1 MKKIGILG
9 STGSIGTQTL
19 DLIENNE
26 NFSVLYLTANSNYRL
41 LASQARKFKPK
52 FVCLKDTSNLANLKK
67 ELNYSEVEIL
77 SGENGIIELAS
88 NDNIDLMINA
98 LVGYAGMQ
106 PTLTAIRN
114 GINVALA
121 NKESLVVAGEL
132 IVSEINKNKVQ
143 LLPVDSEHSAIWQ
156 CLVGENINEI
166 DKLILTGSGGPFR
179 LLNFSK
185 FNNISKDDAL
195 KHPNWE
201 MGSKI
206 TIDSA
211 TMMNKGFEVIEAH
224 WLFDVPIDDIEVIIH
239 PQSIIHSM
247 VEFID
252 GSIKAQ
258 IGTPNMTIPIN
269 YALNYPNRTNIQN
282 FKYNFKNSKDL
293 TFEEVDFKKFKCIKL
308 AYEALKSGKS
318 YSIVLNVV
326 NDICVDAFLKNKI
339 RFLDRSNFIEDFLNS
354 HKPQNVDSLELIDEV
369 ISETKL
375 LIRERIKK

>member
-1 MKKIGILG
+1 MKEIGILG

-26 NFSVLYLTANSNYRL
+26 NFSVSYLSANSNYKL
-41 LASQARKFKPK
+41 LAKQARKFKPK
-52 FVCLKDTSNLANLKK
+52 FVCLKETSGLENLKK
-67 ELNYSEVEIL
+67 ELHDCEVKIL
-77 SGENGIIELAS
+77 SGNDGIIELSS
-88 NDNIDLMINA
+88 NNNIDLMINA

-106 PTLTAIRN
+106 PTITAIRN
-114 GINVALA
+114 GINIALA
-121 NKESLVVAGEL
+121 NKESLVVGGEL
-132 IVSEINKNKVQ
+132 IINEIKKNKVE
-143 LLPVDSEHSAIWQ
+143 LFPVDSEHSAIWQ
-156 CLVGENINEI
+156 CLVGENKKEI
-166 DKLILTGSGGPFR
+166 EKLILTGSGGPFR
-179 LLNFSK
+179 SLNFSK
-185 FNNISKDDAL
+185 FNHISKEDAL
-195 KHPNWE
+195 QHPNWE

-224 WLFDVPIDDIEVIIH
+224 WLFDVPIHDIEVIIH

-269 YALNYPNRTNIQN
+269 YALNYPKRTNVKN
-282 FKYNFKNSKDL
+282 FKYDFKNSKNL
-293 TFEEVDFKKFKCIKL
+293 TFEQVDFRKFKCIKL
-308 AYEALKSGKS
+308 AYEALKLGKS

-339 RFLDRSNFIEDFLNS
+339 KFLDISNYIEDSLNN
-354 HKPQNVDSLELIDEV
+354 HKPQNVDSIELINEV
-369 ISETKL
+369 INETNL
-375 LIRERIKK
+375 MIRERIKK